1 MNKDSGIGSLAEVQF
16 KRIGPADA
24 ATMILTDMDG
34 SATSYFISQH
44 ALGKLLH
51 SVLNFAAN
59 SWQHQPELALET
71 ISHMMRTIPAQE
83 AISMQPINGTDC
95 VIKMDLGKIEL
106 AVLVPEASNWNRRH
120 NGSEIRENTQ
130 LHRRRAGDIHIAQNG
145 A

>member
-16 KRIGPADA
+16 KPIGQANA
-24 ATMILTDMDG
+24 ATMILTDTDG

-44 ALGKLLH
+44 ALGNLLH
-51 SVLNFAAN
+51 CVLNFAAS
-59 SWQHQPELALET
+59 SWQHKPELALET

-95 VIKMDLGKIEL
+95 VIKIGLGKIEL

-120 NGSEIRENTQ
+120 NQSGIHQ
-130 LHRRRAGDIHIAQNG
+130 LHRRRAGDIHIGQNG